1 MKRVLLL
8 LSLVLLLSVACATA
22 KTVNRVAAIV
32 NDEVITTYQL
42 DKAVISTLAKKQNQN
57 QLTAAQF
64 DKLKGQALSKLINDK
79 LLQQRIKELGITV
92 SAAEVDG
99 AIMDVQRK
107 NNFSREQLAEALTSQ
122 GMSLDVYKQQI
133 EDEILRYRLLGQEVN
148 YKVLVT
154 SREVRDYFDKNRAD
168 YDTDPKINVNRLSFT
183 LSSGNEKE
191 LAELNTRISVSRDLL
206 INGENFDK
214 VAAGHGAAASGV
226 SMGLV
231 AEVDLAEAIKTALVD
246 VPTGGVSEAVE
257 IGGKLHLFQVV
268 ERFSIDGDPF
278 DFYRGEI
285 EEKLKQEKTDVRFK
299 EWQRELRENAYV
311 EFKI

>member
-1 MKRVLLL
+1 MKRALIL
-8 LSLVLLLSVACATA
+8 LSLILVLSVASATA
-22 KTVNRVAAIV
+22 KTVNRVAVIV

-42 DKAVISTLAKKQNQN
+42 DKEVIATLAKKENKN
-57 QLTAAQF
+57 QLTANQF

-92 SAAEVDG
+92 SAAEIESAVK
-99 AIMDVQRK
+99 DVQRK
-107 NNFSREQLAEALTSQ
+107 NNFTREQLNEALTSQ
-122 GMSLDVYKQQI
+122 GMSLEVYTQQI

-168 YDTDPKINVNRLSFT
+168 YDTEPQIKVNRLSFT
-183 LSSGNEKE
+183 ASTGDEKE
-191 LAELNTRISVSRDLL
+191 VAALNTRISVSRDLL

-214 VAAGHGAAASGV
+214 VAASHGAAASGV

-231 AEVDLAEAIKTALVD
+231 AEADLAEAIKTALVGVD
-246 VPTGGVSEAVE
+246 TGGVSEAIE
-257 IGGKLHLFQVV
+257 IGGNIHLFQVV

-278 DFYRGEI
+278 DFYRSEI
-285 EEKLKQEKTDVRFK
+285 EEKLKQEKTDLRFK
-299 EWQRELRENAYV
+299 EWQQELRDNAYV